1 MTKFI
6 NSVKNTLYLKL
17 ANPRQLVAVIGIVGS
32 ILPSTIT
39 SAIPVALA
47 DEGFFD
53 SSKAFLAVQPVT
65 LEEKDVNEIVLQDN
79 LFAATVS
86 NKNSVSA
93 KEPAAKV
100 ATAATSKVVIVTAYS
115 STTDQTDST
124 PFITANGTRVQDGII
139 ACNFLPFGT
148 KVKFPEYS
156 GDKVFTVTDRMAK
169 KNSHKIDIWMSSRSL
184 AMEFGVQK
192 LAYEI
197 VQ

>member
-1 MTKFI
+1 
-6 NSVKNTLYLKL
+6 
-17 ANPRQLVAVIGIVGS
+17 
-32 ILPSTIT
+32 
-39 SAIPVALA
+39 VALA
-47 DEGFFD
+47 DEGVFD
-53 SSKAFLAVQPVT
+53 SSKAFLTVQPIT
-65 LEEKDVNEIVLQDN
+65 LEEKDVNEVILQDN
-79 LFAATVS
+79 LFVATVSSKSSLSVKESAAKAATV
-86 NKNSVSA
+86 A
-93 KEPAAKV
+93 P
-100 ATAATSKVVIVTAYS
+100 SKAVIVTAYS
-115 STTDQTDST
+115 STADQTDST

-169 KNSHKIDIWMSSRSL
+169 KNSHKIDIWMPSRSL

>member
-17 ANPRQLVAVIGIVGS
+17 VNPRQFVAIVGIVGS

-47 DEGFFD
+47 DEGVFD
-53 SSKAFLAVQPVT
+53 SSKAFLAVQPIT

-79 LFAATVS
+79 LFVATVS
-86 NKNSVSA
+86 NKNSVSVKEPVA
-93 KEPAAKV
+93 KEATV
-100 ATAATSKVVIVTAYS
+100 APSKAVIVTAYS
-115 STTDQTDST
+115 STADQTDST

-169 KNSHKIDIWMSSRSL
+169 KNSHKIDIWMPSRAL